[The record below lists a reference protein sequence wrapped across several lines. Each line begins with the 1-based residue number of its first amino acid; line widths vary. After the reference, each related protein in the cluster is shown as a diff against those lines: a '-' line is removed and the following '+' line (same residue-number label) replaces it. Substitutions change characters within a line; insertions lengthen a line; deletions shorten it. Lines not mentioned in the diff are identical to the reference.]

1 MPVPESAAE
10 SALARAPSGH
20 ALRPR
25 TLIIPEGGS
34 LAIECK
40 GGSAVRGVSLASFG
54 TPVVHTDGSA
64 EVNPACHSE
73 RSRAV
78 VEQACLGQS
87 HCCLP
92 VSGDNF
98 GADPCHGK
106 IKTLAVVVHGCD
118 LHEEHTRF
126 KRHCSLQG
134 FTEP

>member
-1 MPVPESAAE
+1 M
-10 SALARAPSGH
+10 
-20 ALRPR
+20 
-25 TLIIPEGGS
+25 
-34 LAIECK
+34 
-40 GGSAVRGVSLASFG
+40 GVEQAG
-54 TPVVHTDGSA
+54 T
-64 EVNPACHSE
+64 NPP
-73 RSRAV
+73 
-78 VEQACLGQS
+78 QACLGQS

>member
-1 MPVPESAAE
+1 MECSGGTWVRQVSFASYGAPVRQPN
-10 SALARAPSGH
+10 
-20 ALRPR
+20 
-25 TLIIPEGGS
+25 GS
-34 LAIECK
+34 LTA
-40 GGSAVRGVSLASFG
+40 
-54 TPVVHTDGSA
+54 D
-64 EVNPACHSE
+64 PACHLDE
-73 RSRAV
+73 TKRV
-78 VEQACLGQS
+78 VEEACLGQS